1 MAALILI
8 AALVA
13 LIADAGLAVL
23 AMVVLSIHRIDR
35 PEHQRLA
42 EAARTPADTATR
54 RLLGLGA
61 LTPAHD
67 CEEEQ
72 K

>member
-1 MAALILI
+1 MAALILT
-8 AALVA
+8 AALVTLMA
-13 LIADAGLAVL
+13 GAGLGVL

-35 PEHQRLA
+35 PEHQRLTD
-42 EAARTPADTATR
+42 AARTPTDTATR

-61 LTPAHD
+61 HTPAHD
-67 CEEEQ
+67 CEDQ